1 MKNLLAQLFSK
12 LEDAPLAT
20 KAILGCVLLGLLGIA
35 GAALMVANRPNYE
48 LLRSG
53 LSADEFARVGEAL
66 AGAEVE
72 WRGSQPPGPFVVWVD
87 RADRARAFD
96 AVMLSGAL
104 KDKAGGILS
113 DGSSGMGSVFM
124 YSKEREQLTRKKEW
138 QDMEALLEFQSFVQQ
153 ARVRTSAVED
163 GPFGRR
169 AELSASV
176 MIVTRNNASLSRAQ
190 ASTVAELVRSG
201 LGIRPENLI
210 VADQLG
216 ATLYNGPADAD
227 GTRSLED
234 WVERAE
240 GEDRRLADQA
250 NQLLEQILGPG
261 LARVTVLS
269 DWDYD
274 QSTTLADTTDPKL
287 KATLQEQKTQTET
300 PVYGNSSSGGGQV
313 GAASNLV
320 DNTNFGVD
328 DAGVIDLTR
337 TGSQTVVQPGTAT
350 TSEENRT
357 YVPSRVL
364 SETVRRAPLRKR
376 MSVSLWIDD
385 TLGSQAEGVAEAV
398 KAAVGFDETR
408 NDQFQ
413 AVEVPFV
420 ELPKAEALPDALL
433 EAPTPFWL
441 ELLLNRGV
449 ELIAAVVFAF
459 VLLSTLRKGRAPKE
473 LIPVPSPD
481 EELATA
487 AAEHPD
493 PELLALEK
501 VRSLLEHEP
510 EKVGEL
516 LTTWARG
523 EDA

>member
-12 LEDAPLAT
+12 FESAPMAT
-20 KAILGCVLLGLLGIA
+20 KAILGGVLLGLLGIA
-35 GAALMVANRPNYE
+35 AAALTLANRPHYE

-66 AGAEVE
+66 AGAQVE
-72 WRGSQPPGPFVVWVD
+72 WRGSQPPGPFVIWVD
-87 RADRARAFD
+87 RSDRARAFD

-138 QDMEALLEFQSFVQQ
+138 QDMESLLEFQDFIQQ

-176 MIVTRNNASLSRAQ
+176 MIITRHNASLTRAQ
-190 ASTVAELVRSG
+190 GHTVAELVRSG
-201 LGIRPENLI
+201 LGIRPENVI
-210 VADQLG
+210 VADHMG
-216 ATLYNGPADAD
+216 TTVYNGPSDSD
-227 GTRSLED
+227 GAKSLAD

-240 GEDRRLADQA
+240 GEDQRLADEA

-274 QSTTLADTTDPKL
+274 QSTTLADSADPKL
-287 KATLQEQKTQTET
+287 KATVQEQKVSSET
-300 PVYGNSSSGGGQV
+300 PVYGNNYAGGQV
-313 GAASNLV
+313 GVSSNLA
-320 DNTNFGVD
+320 DNTNFGVN
-328 DAGVIDLTR
+328 DAGVVDIT
-337 TGSQTVVQPGTAT
+337 TGGSGSVIQPGTAT

-357 YVPSRVL
+357 YAPSRVL
-364 SETVRRAPLRKR
+364 SETVRRAPVRKR
-376 MSVSLWIDD
+376 MSVSLWIDE
-385 TLGSQAEGVAEAV
+385 TLGSQAGALADAV
-398 KAAVGFDETR
+398 KAAVGFDTVR

-420 ELPKAEALPDALL
+420 ELPEEEAAPEAPLD
-433 EAPTPFWL
+433 APTPFWL
-441 ELLLNRGV
+441 ELLLNRGI
-449 ELIAAVVFAF
+449 ELVAAIVFAF
-459 VLLSTLRKGRAPKE
+459 VLLSTLKKGKTPKE
-473 LIPVPSPD
+473 LIPVASP
-481 EELATA
+481 EESSAQA
-487 AAEHPD
+487 ADADPD

-501 VRSLLEHEP
+501 VRSLLENEP